1 MMRNE
6 YAALLDL
13 DGTLIDSLHI
23 YYAAVSNVLS
33 RFGVS
38 CTYEEMHDLAGSS
51 GVELYTHFL
60 KKYGKYDPSMG
71 DFIYEIYDNSI
82 YKDVENVTFP
92 SKSSFAI
99 ASLKYLGY
107 KTAICTGASR
117 KFVDTV
123 VPDSVL
129 DMIDCVVTCDDVAE
143 LKPNPETFLMAADE
157 LGIHPSNCV
166 VIGDSSGDLIGASR
180 AGMKFVIVRNDY
192 NRDITDGYAME
203 INDIM
208 EYVI

>member
-38 CTYEEMHDLAGSS
+38 CTYEEMYDLAGSS

-192 NRDITDGYAME
+192 NRDISDGYAME